1 MGSAVT
7 DMKEEGTKK
16 KTGRNCKVIA
26 CTADSSWATWST
38 SVGLT
43 LKGEMAAANLD
54 KIREEAFLPDPTS
67 YDVQTVSMV
76 MLDEKQCIRHV
87 MTTSLEPRDA
97 VSCALEAARD
107 IKKYSLSDP
116 MSLREVTKL
125 PDPVTFRETIEEPQF
140 KKESSKRFNCVE
152 EEKYEPDE
160 RPIWK
165 PDMSYKK
172 PSEFPPWQYIGYNL
186 LMNAES
192 GEVKYFGEADLPLM
206 HTLISRSVF

>member
-1 MGSAVT
+1 MG
-7 DMKEEGTKK
+7 
-16 KTGRNCKVIA
+16 
-26 CTADSSWATWST
+26 
-38 SVGLT
+38 
-43 LKGEMAAANLD
+43 
-54 KIREEAFLPDPTS
+54 S

-125 PDPVTFRETIEEPQF
+125 PNPDSFRETIEEPQF

-152 EEKYEPDE
+152 EERYEPDE

-206 HTLISRSVF
+206 HTLISRSVFWGRYITVQYSTLLYNTIQYSTLLYNTIWYSALLYNILKNSTILYNTPN